1 MNDFCCIFYIFM
13 NDFCCIF
20 YIFMNDYGLFVP
32 DLKSRQKK
40 CKVEENAK
48 KSPRKAIFRFLHAF
62 WRIRWVAVFWQYLHK
77 KDTTLYELSKYL
89 EEKILKL
96 CFSICFFCVYHFFH
110 TFVASRRSFIW
121 YIKNVYPHPE
131 VIPKIPRR

>member
-1 MNDFCCIFYIFM
+1 MNDFYCIFYIFM

-62 WRIRWVAVFWQYLHK
+62 WRIRWVAVFRHLLFIVFGVIFCLGSPKMVHFWGEEERQQSQNH
-77 KDTTLYELSKYL
+77 LYDFLNCRPVPTK
-89 EEKILKL
+89 
-96 CFSICFFCVYHFFH
+96 V
-110 TFVASRRSFIW
+110 T
-121 YIKNVYPHPE
+121 
-131 VIPKIPRR
+131 